1 MSREQPR
8 ARKPKTQ
15 WHKKPSPSVQPMIP
29 LGGSFGLDWARLIST
44 GPAHGSVVSWQV
56 RVQEKRGLVEEQ
68 FDYLESNIDSH
79 ITALLKTEK
88 KQKWVH
94 RNPNKGEICT
104 YSVQETLSSTS
115 LSSKHNS
122 LPQ

>member
-1 MSREQPR
+1 
-8 ARKPKTQ
+8 
-15 WHKKPSPSVQPMIP
+15 MIP
-29 LGGSFGLDWARLIST
+29 LGGSFGLDWARLISA
-44 GPAHGSVVSWQV
+44 GSAHGSVVSWQV

-68 FDYLESNIDSH
+68 FDYLESNIDLH

-94 RNPNKGEICT
+94 RNPNKGEIST